1 MGINHN
7 MKITIHQPEHFPYLG
22 FFQKMQAADLLVV
35 LDDAQYTKNNFHNRN
50 KFLNSNG
57 VDEWFTVEVEPKANT
72 KPINQVAVSS
82 NPKWRRVILNK
93 LQTTFKK
100 DLSEI
105 YKSDRL
111 VDINLASIEYCRQ
124 ALVITT
130 PMLLSSELNITT
142 NSSQGLADICRAL
155 DATEYISGTGGR
167 AYLDESV
174 FDCKVSYFQPQ
185 VPNYYTTLQ
194 HI

>member
-1 MGINHN
+1 

-22 FFQKMQAADLLVV
+22 FFQKMQAADLFVV

-57 VDEWFTVEVEPKANT
+57 VDEWFTIEVEPKANT

-124 ALVITT
+124 ALGITT
-130 PMLLSSELNITT
+130 PMMLSSELNITT
-142 NSSQGLADICRAL
+142 NSSQRLADICRAL